1 MRFFNAFLKSIID
14 LHIYIYFF
22 FNIIFFSQYIML
34 ESLIIK
40 EEKIIKDIR
49 NLFRQEEETKS
60 IKDKILRDITNLLN
74 MKTKKDI
81 IINQ

>member
-22 FNIIFFSQYIML
+22 FNIIFVSQYIML

-60 IKDKILRDITNLLN
+60 IKDKILRDITNLFEHE
-74 MKTKKDI
+74 D
-81 IINQ
+81 